1 MNFDAEVIFAWFGQ
15 IPEFVRDNFINQP
28 NITIVLNIFVVF
40 GWIILVNLLLYAGI
54 HMYRHYRQ
62 HLFTHT
68 WKWVVLAIDI
78 PAMNV
83 QTPLAVE
90 QMFSHLAGC
99 FNNPNIAE
107 AFYHGY
113 KQKYF
118 SFEIIGI
125 EGYIQFVVRTEESLR
140 DLVEAS
146 IYAQYP
152 DAEIVEIEDYVNTA
166 PNSFPNDD
174 YEMWAADFGLAENE
188 AFPLRTYR
196 EFEHAISKDTVLK
209 DPMGTFLES
218 FTRIGSGEQ
227 MWFQIIVEPI
237 SNSWK
242 EHAIEK
248 IKEFIGEEG
257 GHGHGHGGGH
267 VKALFGLSSGEAGAS
282 WGELMSQLTGAPP
295 AEAHHA
301 EETKEL
307 NNLKYMTPGQKVI
320 LENMEKKISKIGF
333 KTKIRAVYLARK
345 ERFDMN
351 RGVRALIGAVNQF
364 NVPSSNS
371 LVPKMGVFLN
381 YFFKKYRMAHRRN
394 LLMQAYKKRK
404 IKTGGNSFVL
414 NIEELA
420 TIWHFPMSHV
430 KTPLVQKAS
439 LKTAE
444 PPAGLPIETWESSA
458 DLPPQEGDEKLE
470 QPKENHSEESDKNKK
485 LTDSGDVMHGG
496 DYNLG

>member
-1 MNFDAEVIFAWFGQ
+1 MNFDAEIIFAWFGQ
-15 IPEFVRDNFINQP
+15 ISEFVKDNFINQP

-62 HLFTHT
+62 HLFVHT

-99 FNNPNIAE
+99 LNNPNIAE

-113 KQKYF
+113 KQKFF
-118 SFEIIGI
+118 SLEIIGI
-125 EGYIQFVVRTEESLR
+125 EGYIQFIIRTEAGLR

-146 IYAQYP
+146 VYAQYP
-152 DAEIVEIEDYVNTA
+152 DAEITEIEDYVTNA
-166 PNSFPNDD
+166 PNHFPNDE
-174 YEMWAADFGLAENE
+174 YEMWAVDFGLVENE
-188 AFPLRTYR
+188 AFPIRTYR

-218 FTRIGSGEQ
+218 FTRLGPGEQ
-227 MWFQIIVEPI
+227 MWFQIIIEPV
-237 SNSWK
+237 SNAWK

-248 IKEFIGEEG
+248 IKEFIGEEA
-257 GHGHGHGGGH
+257 GHGHGGGGI
-267 VKALFGLSSGEAGAS
+267 KALFGLSSGEATAS

-295 AEAHHA
+295 GEAHHV

-320 LENMEKKISKIGF
+320 LENMENKISKIGF
-333 KTKIRAVYLARK
+333 KTKIRAIYLAKK

-351 RGVRALIGAVNQF
+351 RSVRALIGAINQF

-371 LVPKMGVFLN
+371 LVPKMGVILN
-381 YFFKKYRMAHRRN
+381 YFFKNSRMKHRKN
-394 LLMQAYKKRK
+394 LFMQAYKKRK

-444 PPAGLPIETWESSA
+444 PPSGLPIETWNNMA
-458 DLPPQEGDEKLE
+458 NLPPQGDEEKKDE
-470 QPKENHSEESDKNKK
+470 HEVEHSEISDKNKK